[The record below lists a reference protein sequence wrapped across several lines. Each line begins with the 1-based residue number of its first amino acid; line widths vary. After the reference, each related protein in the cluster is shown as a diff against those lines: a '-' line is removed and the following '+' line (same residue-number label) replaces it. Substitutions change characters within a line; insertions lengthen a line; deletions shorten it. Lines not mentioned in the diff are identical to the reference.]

1 MEESIKT
8 ILKRIS
14 NDLSKINID
23 TFLTQIQ
30 NSSLISECLDI
41 SLKFCE
47 TINNTKNII
56 YSGLSEELDLLK
68 KNIGEYEVSNN
79 ILNNEISVLFNNL
92 KNIIS
97 QNKTKIKNINTNIND
112 IYSNL
117 NLINSNIEKRKYSLV
132 TSRIEKL
139 FQIKNTILIN
149 IKQLDINQQKFLDE
163 LKNEQFSK
171 SKMNHSSSTIKVRPA
186 PTPFPTTSY
195 FNINNNKESTISK
208 KKSQSIK

>member
-97 QNKTKIKNINTNIND
+97 QNKTKIKNINKNIND

-186 PTPFPTTSY
+186 PTPFQ
-195 FNINNNKESTISK
+195 K
-208 KKSQSIK
+208 K